1 MKRAPVDSCEKFFGI
16 KHRLF
21 IRLSSINQSII
32 LPAES
37 DTVDS
42 NSLNFVIDSL
52 NLWRWWFAFWR
63 VVARL
68 VASSS
73 VVD

>member
-1 MKRAPVDSCEKFFGI
+1 MKVGSCEKFWDYTSIIHPFV
-16 KHRLF
+16 
-21 IRLSSINQSII
+21 RLSSINQSII